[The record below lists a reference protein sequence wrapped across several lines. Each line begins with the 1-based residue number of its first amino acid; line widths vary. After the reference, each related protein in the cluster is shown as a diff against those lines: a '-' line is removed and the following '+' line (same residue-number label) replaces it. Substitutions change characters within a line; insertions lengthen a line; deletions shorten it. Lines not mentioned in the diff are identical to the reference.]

1 MSLKKTVAS
10 KPPNGPAKVIPVESE
25 EMVAFGNIYLRKED
39 FGLSVV
45 LRLGPLKVPRFE
57 AMLFADLF
65 DMGEGYGGGKQSAL
79 LGKII
84 CSFIAFLA
92 RVSFDPMKSYFV
104 SFVE

>member
-10 KPPNGPAKVIPVESE
+10 EPSNGSAKVITIESE

-45 LRLGPLKVPRFE
+45 MRLGPLKIPRFE

-65 DMGEGYGGGKQSAL
+65 DMGEGYGGGEKV
-79 LGKII
+79 
-84 CSFIAFLA
+84 
-92 RVSFDPMKSYFV
+92 RVSGERDMRNGK
-104 SFVE
+104 